1 MLTNRTRKLSCN
13 RTSRTRTSRNR
24 AGWALCLAAVGILGA
39 VRQSA
44 CIAFGS
50 SQLLGTV
57 DFCFV
62 FDCQNGLFGGVV
74 DPCPDPLTD
83 VLDGESTNLFVD
95 CPDPNAQ

>member
-1 MLTNRTRKLSCN
+1 MQTNRTRKS
-13 RTSRTRTSRNR
+13 SRKMASRLR
-24 AGWALCLAAVGILGA
+24 AGGIFCLAAVGTLGA
-39 VRQSA
+39 LRQSA
-44 CIAFGS
+44 CIAFGAD
-50 SQLLGTV
+50 QLLGTL

-83 VLDGESTNLFVD
+83 PLDGTSTNLFVD